1 VHGLH
6 SNIAQVVDS
15 YSYRDDTVQNII
27 QWDSNLTE
35 LAKIFITRKPTGEQ
49 GKLAVLR
56 LHFSLSTVLIHVDDS
71 PEVLSEIR
79 QFVDEQG
86 NACNWKVI
94 GISIRNKRKILGVH
108 YCINVR
114 EALQFIRQ
122 KTGLA

>member
-1 VHGLH
+1 
-6 SNIAQVVDS
+6 
-15 YSYRDDTVQNII
+15 
-27 QWDSNLTE
+27 
-35 LAKIFITRKPTGEQ
+35 
-49 GKLAVLR
+49 
-56 LHFSLSTVLIHVDDS
+56 LIHVDDS

-86 NACNWKVI
+86 NACNWRVV
-94 GISIRNKRKILGVH
+94 GISIRNKRKIPGVH

>member
-1 VHGLH
+1 MHGLH

-15 YSYRDDTVQNII
+15 YSYRDNTVQNII
-27 QWDSNLTE
+27 QWASNQTE

-56 LHFSLSTVLIHVDDS
+56 SYFSLSTVLIYVDDL

-86 NACNWKVI
+86 NACNWKII
-94 GISIRNKRKILGVH
+94 GISIRNKRKFLGVH
-108 YCINVR
+108 YCINVC